1 MVLRNSLIILIALL
15 LPATSLAA
23 KKYVVKKGDN
33 LYDLSTKLGVSVDE
47 LKSTNNLE
55 NDRLDIGDVLTIDD
69 SVSTE
74 KTDENIARSTNK
86 EYFVRNGDTLGEIA
100 GKYGVS
106 VEDLQEANDLK
117 TTNLQIGQKLLIPRL
132 NSESVAVKAAEVP
145 TKAETSVEAAGK
157 EPDSV
162 KSPSA
167 VPAEYAVQKGD
178 TLGHIALKFNVSS
191 GDIKKANRLKNDK
204 LQIGQTLRIPAPDET
219 AEAGQAQAVKVAAA
233 DTSVRTESGYYLVQ
247 KGDTPGEIAEKL
259 GVGTDELI
267 KLNNLNSKTLRIGQ
281 RLIVPGSQP
290 QAAARDTVKTAAA
303 ESQDNIQETKEVR
316 NPGTAKVTQAQY
328 VVQKGDTPG
337 EIAGKL
343 GVSTDELIT
352 LNNLDSNKLRI
363 GQVLTVPGA
372 QSENSKEAVSPDTG
386 TEAANRDEAADRPE
400 TREEMPSEY
409 TVKKGD
415 TLCDLAKKFGVSV
428 GSIKK
433 SNDLKTD
440 NLRIGQKLA
449 LNISGAPVAAQET
462 GQDTDKKPRSV
473 PKAEKTT
480 TAKYTQQYTVRRGDT
495 IGHLAI
501 KFGVSQGD
509 LKNANGLRSNS
520 LRAGQVLMVPGTE
533 ATAETEDIVVRETAP
548 EPLSEK
554 IYIKK
559 RYVVK
564 AGDSLSSIA
573 NGFGVTVAE
582 IKKASALK
590 NDIINKG
597 DILLI
602 PVPQGKVASS
612 NYKYTVA
619 TGDSLGKISKKFGVS
634 LRELRDINGLAADNI
649 RVGMKLNIPGLYSPE
664 PSESPAENTGAASS
678 QKAEYVVKQ
687 GDSLGRVARRFGV
700 TIKALKR
707 ENNIKGNS
715 INAGQVL
722 YIPGSSRQETEY
734 LAVTKANIVQDSNG
748 RLNTTNGQSQY
759 SEPQVQNGRFSK
771 ESIIQV
777 AKRYLGAPYKFGG
790 YDLTTGIDC
799 SGYVKKIFSRFN
811 VYLPRTARDIYYSAG
826 SSVTKSNLD
835 TGDLVFF
842 HTYAKYPSHVGIYI
856 GNDEFIHASSASHM
870 VTIDSMN
877 KEYYRARYI
886 GAKRIALSGLFYN
899 ELSKDY
905 AGFEN

>member
-1 MVLRNSLIILIALL
+1 MVLRKSLIILIALL
-15 LPATSLAA
+15 LPATAFAA

-33 LYDLSTKLGVSVDE
+33 LYDLSRKLGVSVGE
-47 LKSTNNLE
+47 LKSINNLE

-74 KTDENIARSTNK
+74 KTDENIARGNNK
-86 EYFVRNGDTLGEIA
+86 EYFVKSGDTLGKIA
-100 GKYGVS
+100 EKYSVS
-106 VEDLQEANDLK
+106 AEDLQKANDLK
-117 TTNLQIGQKLLIPRL
+117 TTNLQIGQKLLIPSL
-132 NSESVAVKAAEVP
+132 NSESVAVKAAEVS
-145 TKAETSVEAAGK
+145 TKAETSSEATVK

-167 VPAEYAVQKGD
+167 VPAEYAVQKDD

-191 GDIKKANRLKNDK
+191 GDIKKANGLKNDK
-204 LQIGQTLRIPAPDET
+204 LQIGQTLRIPAPDEIT
-219 AEAGQAQAVKVAAA
+219 GAVQAQAVKVAAA
-233 DTSVRTESGYYLVQ
+233 DTSARTESGYYIVE

-290 QAAARDTVKTAAA
+290 QAATRDTAKTAAA
-303 ESQDNIQETKEVR
+303 ESQDNIQKTKEVR
-316 NPGTAKVTQAQY
+316 SPGTAKVTQAQY
-328 VVQKGDTPG
+328 IVQKGDTPG

-343 GVSTDELIT
+343 GVGTHELIT

-372 QSENSKEAVSPDTG
+372 QSENGKEAVSPDTE
-386 TEAANRDEAADRPE
+386 TEAANRDEAADKPK

-449 LNISGAPVAAQET
+449 LNVSGTSVAVQEA
-462 GQDTDKKPRSV
+462 GQDTDKKAQSGPE
-473 PKAEKTT
+473 AEKTT

-509 LKNANGLRSNS
+509 LKNANGLRGNS

-533 ATAETEDIVVRETAP
+533 AAAETEDIVVRETAP
-548 EPLSEK
+548 EPVSEK

-619 TGDSLGKISKKFGVS
+619 TGDSLGKISKKFGVP
-634 LRELRDINGLAADNI
+634 LKELRDINGLAADNI
-649 RVGMKLNIPGLYSPE
+649 RVGTKLNIPGLYSPE
-664 PSESPAENTGAASS
+664 ASESPAENIGAASS
-678 QKAEYVVKQ
+678 KAEYVVKQ

-722 YIPGSSRQETEY
+722 YIPGSGRQEAEY

-748 RLNTTNGQSQY
+748 RLNTTNGQSKY

-826 SSVTKSNLD
+826 SSVTKRNLD

-856 GNDEFIHASSASHM
+856 GNDEFIHASSASRM

-877 KEYYRARYI
+877 KQYYRARYI
-886 GAKRIALSGLFYN
+886 GAKRIALSGLFYD

>member
-1 MVLRNSLIILIALL
+1 MVLRSSLIILIALL
-15 LPATSLAA
+15 LPATALAA
-23 KKYVVKKGDN
+23 KRYVVKKGDN
-33 LYDLSTKLGVSVDE
+33 LYDLSRKLGVSVNE
-47 LKSTNNLE
+47 LKSINNLE

-74 KTDENIARSTNK
+74 KTDENIARSNNK
-86 EYFVRNGDTLGEIA
+86 EYFVKSGDTLGEIA
-100 GKYGVS
+100 DKYSVS
-106 VEDLQEANDLK
+106 AEDLQEANDLK
-117 TTNLQIGQKLLIPRL
+117 TTNLQIGQKLLIPPL
-132 NSESVAVKAAEVP
+132 NSESVTVKAAEVS
-145 TKAETSVEAAGK
+145 TKAETRIEAAGK

-178 TLGHIALKFNVSS
+178 TLGHIAVKFNVSS
-191 GDIKKANRLKNDK
+191 GDIKKANGLKNDK
-204 LQIGQTLRIPAPDET
+204 LQIGQTLKIPAPNEI

-233 DTSVRTESGYYLVQ
+233 DTSVRTESGYYIVE
-247 KGDTPGEIAEKL
+247 KGDTPGEVAEKL
-259 GVGTDELI
+259 GVATDELI
-267 KLNNLNSKTLRIGQ
+267 KLNNLNSKALRIGQ

-290 QAAARDTVKTAAA
+290 QAAARDTAKTAAA
-303 ESQDNIQETKEVR
+303 EPQNKIQETKEVR
-316 NPGTAKVTQAQY
+316 NHETGKVTQAEY
-328 VVQKGDTPG
+328 TVQKGDTPG

-372 QSENSKEAVSPDTG
+372 RSENSKEAVSPDTE
-386 TEAANRDEAADRPE
+386 TEVTNRDEAADRPE

-415 TLCDLAKKFGVSV
+415 TLYDLAKEFGVSV
-428 GSIKK
+428 DSIKK

-440 NLRIGQKLA
+440 NLRTGQKLV
-449 LNISGAPVAAQET
+449 LNVSGTPAAARADGREA
-462 GQDTDKKPRSV
+462 DTKAKAGAE
-473 PKAEKTT
+473 AEKTT
-480 TAKYTQQYTVRRGDT
+480 TAKYTRQYTVRRGDT

-501 KFGVSQGD
+501 RFGVSQSD
-509 LKNANGLRSNS
+509 LKNANGLGGNI
-520 LRAGQVLMVPGTE
+520 LRTGQVLMVPGTE
-533 ATAETEDIVVRETAP
+533 VAAETEDIVVRETAP
-548 EPLSEK
+548 EPVSE

-564 AGDSLSSIA
+564 AGDTLRGIA

-619 TGDSLGKISKKFGVS
+619 TGDSLGKIGKKFGVS
-634 LRELRDINGLAADNI
+634 LRELRDVNGLATDNI

-664 PSESPAENTGAASS
+664 ASESAAENIGAATSPRG
-678 QKAEYVVKQ
+678 EYVVKK
-687 GDSLGRVARRFGV
+687 GDSLGRIARRFGV

-722 YIPGSSRQETEY
+722 YIPGSSRQEAEY
-734 LAVTKANIVQDSNG
+734 LAVTKANIAQDSNG

-790 YDLTTGIDC
+790 YNLTTGIDC

-856 GNDEFIHASSASHM
+856 GNDEFIHASSASRM

-877 KEYYRARYI
+877 KQYYRARYI
-886 GAKRIALSGLFYN
+886 GAKRIQLSGLFYD